1 MWNIYLL
8 CNRNVSSNMETQWGL
23 IASEHSTHVSKQ
35 WKYWN
40 WDTVRKEST
49 TVLSCLGHLLL
60 EKEKDILFL
69 LLSLSGMLQ
78 TAKSLQKSWA
88 LAPKCKKNTVLSQK
102 KSVCNSFSSTDSHHL
117 CSAEWRTLEKKEL
130 QRYQYKIYPK
140 KYIFSNFSKCFIF
153 IKNFIMWYHIYLPE

>member
-60 EKEKDILFL
+60 EKEKDILFF

-78 TAKSLQKSWA
+78 TAKSLQKVEHWHQSAKRTQCSVRRNLSATPSPPQTHTISAPQSGEPWKRKSYRDTSIKFIQRNIFFQI
-88 LAPKCKKNTVLSQK
+88 LANVL
-102 KSVCNSFSSTDSHHL
+102 FL
-117 CSAEWRTLEKKEL
+117 
-130 QRYQYKIYPK
+130 
-140 KYIFSNFSKCFIF
+140 
-153 IKNFIMWYHIYLPE
+153 